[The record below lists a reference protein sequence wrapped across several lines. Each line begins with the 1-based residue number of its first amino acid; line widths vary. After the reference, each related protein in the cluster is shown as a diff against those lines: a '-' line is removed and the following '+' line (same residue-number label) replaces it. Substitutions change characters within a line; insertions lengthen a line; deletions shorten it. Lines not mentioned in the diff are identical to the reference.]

1 MKKVVSRS
9 TLLIAATI
17 AILAMTTAKA
27 ETPLMRMDIPFA
39 FLAGEHTLPAGN
51 YWVRVDTDFRFLEL
65 RPADGT
71 GAQRVALAGG
81 QFAVKKVSETNG
93 FLRFRRYGD
102 IYALEGAYGA
112 NSGYGLNAK
121 PSKTEIEVAKA
132 HPEGG
137 AEIEVTPAR

>member
-81 QFAVKKVSETNG
+81 QFAVKKVSETPSP
-93 FLRFRRYGD
+93 
-102 IYALEGAYGA
+102 
-112 NSGYGLNAK
+112 SGSAVSVTGLMGRLFCCNQA
-121 PSKTEIEVAKA
+121 
-132 HPEGG
+132 
-137 AEIEVTPAR
+137 